1 MWRSESLSA
10 SYFISRAVRRPAA
23 AAARGSLQ
31 FPPRLTASPC
41 CHFGQVGDN
50 TCVLLCLVVPWE
62 ESEWNTVLI
71 DHHLFCRPP
80 SQNKF
85 CILVAD
91 PDVKLHSLFF
101 MNRVFKTVY
110 TLLPREERE
119 WNTVLINHHLLCRTQ
134 VRMNFVFWLQIP
146 MWNDIHSCFMNWVFK
161 IVYTLLPREESEWNT
176 VLSDHHLLRR
186 PLCQTKF
193 CILVADPDVKLYSLV
208 FYEPGFQNYLYASA
222 LRGEQIKH
230 SFDWPSSPSQTP
242 SQNKFCILVADPD
255 GNIISLVFYEPGF
268 QNRLYESASREMKH
282 SFDWP
287 SSPSQ
292 TPSDLGSTKLTCW
305 SNLHMY
311 IFFYICWLYLH
322 IWLTLRLLYKRTT
335 HGGCINKCSF
345 K

>member
-1 MWRSESLSA
+1 
-10 SYFISRAVRRPAA
+10 
-23 AAARGSLQ
+23 
-31 FPPRLTASPC
+31 
-41 CHFGQVGDN
+41 
-50 TCVLLCLVVPWE
+50 
-62 ESEWNTVLI
+62 
-71 DHHLFCRPP
+71 
-80 SQNKF
+80 
-85 CILVAD
+85 
-91 PDVKLHSLFF
+91 
-101 MNRVFKTVY
+101 
-110 TLLPREERE
+110 
-119 WNTVLINHHLLCRTQ
+119 
-134 VRMNFVFWLQIP
+134 
-146 MWNDIHSCFMNWVFK
+146 MNWVFK

-186 PLCQTKF
+186 PLC
-193 CILVADPDVKLYSLV
+193 
-208 FYEPGFQNYLYASA
+208 
-222 LRGEQIKH
+222 
-230 SFDWPSSPSQTP
+230 
-242 SQNKFCILVADPD
+242 QNKFCILVADPD